1 MNEEFLDRIKTFVQE
16 GTELYMS
23 GVIDVDLH
31 GKRVFMREE
40 QFFDLLDG
48 REITETL
55 RANSPYP
62 YGYETE
68 EDGVTFRCISDKRI
82 EL

>member
-1 MNEEFLDRIKTFVQE
+1 MNEELLDRIKAFVRE
-16 GTELYMS
+16 GAEIYMA
-23 GVIDVDLH
+23 GTIDVDLH
-31 GKRVFMREE
+31 SKRVFMQEE

-62 YGYETE
+62 YGYEAE
-68 EDGVTFRCISDKRI
+68 EDGIKFRCISDRRI